1 MDETRIIKA
10 NNAFSV
16 DLYARL
22 KESEKNLFFSPF
34 SIFIAISMV
43 YAGARGLTETQI
55 KETLHISQ
63 DQRNFYMEFKKLLG
77 IFYSERTSELNIA
90 NLLCIERGYEL
101 LETFLYIVDD
111 NFKGAIWE
119 LDFKSE
125 VETCAKINSWVA
137 EQTKGKIKNIIEAI
151 EEKMGLILVNAI
163 YFKGLWDSPFKEKDT
178 KDEPFT
184 LISGKEVDVPMMHQ
198 TDKFRFIEEENYQ
211 ILEMPYKGIRISGVI
226 ERISMVIFLPKKND
240 SLEELENVLTI
251 EQIVNHLSRLQKL
264 SERNIKITFPQF
276 KIETKYQL
284 SKALYDLGI
293 VEAFRD
299 SSDFSGI
306 AKNPPKRISKFIHKA
321 FVDVNEKGTEAAAVT
336 AIRLL
341 GASLGPKLEPPE
353 FRADH
358 PFLFLLIDSQTG
370 AILFIGRVMNP
381 Q

>member
-1 MDETRIIKA
+1 MDEGRIVKA

-16 DLYARL
+16 DLYAQL
-22 KESEKNLFFSPF
+22 KEPEKNLFFSPF

-43 YAGARGLTETQI
+43 YVGARGLTETQI

-63 DQRNFYMEFKKLLG
+63 DQRDFHMEFKKLLR
-77 IFYSERTSELNIA
+77 ILYSERASELNIA
-90 NLLCIERGYEL
+90 NLLCIEKGYEL
-101 LETFLYIVDD
+101 LERFLFIVDD

-125 VETCAKINSWVA
+125 VETCAKINAWVA

-151 EEKMGLILVNAI
+151 EENMGLILVNAI
-163 YFKGLWDSPFKEKDT
+163 YFKGTWDNPFKEKNT
-178 KDEPFT
+178 RDEPFT
-184 LISGKEVDVPMMHQ
+184 LLSGEEVIVPMMHQ
-198 TDKFRFIEEENYQ
+198 TDNFRFIEEESFQ
-211 ILEMPYKGIRISGVI
+211 VLEMPYKGIRVFGVI
-226 ERISMVIFLPKKND
+226 ERISMIIFLPKKNV
-240 SLEELENVLTI
+240 SIEEFENVLTI
-251 EQIVNHLSRLQKL
+251 EQIVNHISSLQKL
-264 SERNIKITFPQF
+264 SERKIKITFPQF
-276 KIETKYQL
+276 KIETRYQL

-293 VEAFRD
+293 VDAFSD

-306 AKNPPKRISKFIHKA
+306 AKDPPKRISKFIHKA
-321 FVDVNEKGTEAAAVT
+321 FVDVNERGTEAAAVT
-336 AIRLL
+336 AVTML
-341 GASLGPKLEPPE
+341 GASLGPKQEPPE